1 MSLLTIAPRSKT
13 PVYVQ
18 IMDQVRSRVRDGEIP
33 PGELLPSVR
42 QLAAELEVNPNT
54 VAKAYLLLE
63 TEGILETFPRRGV
76 VVAESAAENA
86 ARALERRMEAAIDR
100 MIAETTHLNV
110 SAERVLEAVRD
121 RLASRFPQTR
131 GGR

>member
-121 RLASRFPQTR
+121 RLTSRFPQTR